1 MVGANLSLLAAF
13 GLGVLHA
20 LEPSHGKPLLLLQMV
35 AGRMSWKRSFFIILV
50 SVVTHFLMVG
60 SLTFLIASF
69 FQFGVQNDVLSENS
83 EKTFGVI
90 SGVLLMGYGF
100 WLWRNRHKHC
110 HHDHQSKCAGGHDHT
125 RKQDFIFG
133 FITGLLPC
141 PTSWVVVSNAVN
153 VHDPVLALSWLAWF
167 CLGMIVVL
175 LGLGALIAAQVSKI
189 QTAKLQ
195 SHGFEVKL
203 ISAQAVLVMALGVFQ
218 LWGATMGG
226 HSHETFEIES
236 DHVEGRAYLP
246 TQDGAS

>member
-1 MVGANLSLLAAF
+1 MSHAANLSLFAAF

-69 FQFGVQNDVLSENS
+69 FKFSIEKNVLSENS
-83 EKTFGVI
+83 EIIFSVV
-90 SGVLLMGYGF
+90 SGILLIGYGR
-100 WLWRNRHKHC
+100 WLWRYRHKHC
-110 HHDHQSKCAGGHDHT
+110 HHDHHNKCATHDHT
-125 RKQDFIFG
+125 RKQDFLFG

-175 LGLGALIAAQVSKI
+175 LGLGSLIAVGVSKI
-189 QTAKLQ
+189 STARLQ

-203 ISAQAVLVMALGVFQ
+203 ISAQAVLVIALGVFQ
-218 LWGATMGG
+218 LSNVFFGG
-226 HSHETFEIES
+226 HTHETMELES
-236 DHVEGRAYLP
+236 DHVEGRAFLP
-246 TQDGAS
+246 TLDGAS